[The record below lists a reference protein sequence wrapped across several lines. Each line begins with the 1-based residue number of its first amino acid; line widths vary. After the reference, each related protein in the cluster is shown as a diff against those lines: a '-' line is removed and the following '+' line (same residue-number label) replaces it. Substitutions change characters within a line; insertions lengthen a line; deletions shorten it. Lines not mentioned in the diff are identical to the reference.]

1 MRLCVTLSLLRQFVI
16 PTLLFIYRCHTVEE
30 FNRGIYD
37 YVIATDEVGVASGA
51 GGREGRGK
59 GRKRK
64 RDREYGVCRGVDFQG
79 VENVVNFDFPP
90 TPESYIHRVGRST
103 IHSLLVSVPA
113 YNGEWCECSCLLC
126 RTARGFE
133 CGTALSLVSQV
144 EEPGLA
150 AVEDMLSSEGRLRL
164 Q

>member
-1 MRLCVTLSLLRQFVI
+1 M
-16 PTLLFIYRCHTVEE
+16 EE

-37 YVIATDEVGVASGA
+37 YVVATDEVGVASGA

-59 GRKRK
+59 GRKRR

-103 IHSLLVSVPA
+103 THCTTCICQCLCKPTPESYIHRVGRSTTHCTTCICQCLCTVGSCVSAVV
-113 YNGEWCECSCLLC
+113 SCVGLREGL
-126 RTARGFE
+126 TVGL
-133 CGTALSLVSQV
+133 LSL
-144 EEPGLA
+144 
-150 AVEDMLSSEGRLRL
+150 
-164 Q
+164 